1 MVPVV
6 PPLKG
11 NMAAQDLQK
20 RYFGVLG
27 LLHFIYNENPDL
39 PTAIRLAVG
48 DVYSPSQQDV
58 VGILDRL
65 RALDQADIKALQSMI
80 MRCSA
85 NRPQPH
91 NYGTLTATK
100 LCNFLDSITEGHQ
113 PSW

>member
-58 VGILDRL
+58 EGILVDSGLSIR
-65 RALDQADIKALQSMI
+65 RIS
-80 MRCSA
+80 
-85 NRPQPH
+85 RPSSP
-91 NYGTLTATK
+91 
-100 LCNFLDSITEGHQ
+100 
-113 PSW
+113 